1 MRKQYVDFLDRFD
14 GGGAGRTGNSF
25 EGGGLLSA
33 LANIFAT
40 PYGSEDQARRAQRR
54 QALGLLDTAAAPAQA
69 KVKPGAPFAP
79 RTAPPAGDITVSALP
94 PVYKAPPYDPAR
106 MLEFN
111 QPPARLPAH
120 LTGPKM
126 GMPPIPSHL
135 TGPKMGAQQTINEL
149 DANSVAMTELP
160 GAVGTGRTQSRS
172 SYTRFPALDGDTQPM
187 LAYPSGVQPVLP
199 NKDTLGLPAEV
210 LLDTPTAARHMPLS
224 NFTDADYVAL
234 AAENPAFEA
243 WLIGQPNVLSL
254 PDQAKRFLNLQ
265 LINQARQ

>member
-1 MRKQYVDFLDRFD
+1 MRKEYVDFLDRFD

-69 KVKPGAPFAP
+69 KIQPGAP
-79 RTAPPAGDITVSALP
+79 
-94 PVYKAPPYDPAR
+94 YKAPPYDPAR

-111 QPPARLPAH
+111 QPPARLPSH

-135 TGPKMGAQQTINEL
+135 TGPKMGTLPPAPPRPVQQPHQFT
-149 DANSVAMTELP
+149 THLP
-160 GAVGTGRTQSRS
+160 QT
-172 SYTRFPALDGDTQPM
+172 D
-187 LAYPSGVQPVLP
+187 
-199 NKDTLGLPAEV
+199 LPAKV
-210 LLDTPTAARHMPLS
+210 LLETPTAARHTPLS
-224 NFTDADYVAL
+224 NLTDADYVAM

>member
-1 MRKQYVDFLDRFD
+1 MRKEYVDFLDRFD

-40 PYGSEDQARRAQRR
+40 PYGSEDRSRRAQRR

-69 KVKPGAPFAP
+69 GVRAPAPFAP
-79 RTAPPAGDITVSALP
+79 RTAPPAGDITTSVLP
-94 PVYKAPPYDPAR
+94 PPYKAPPYDPVR

-111 QPPARLPAH
+111 QPPARLP
-120 LTGPKM
+120 
-126 GMPPIPSHL
+126 SHL
-135 TGPKMGAQQTINEL
+135 TGRKMGTLPPAPSPLGALDEIQTSPVRMN
-149 DANSVAMTELP
+149 D
-160 GAVGTGRTQSRS
+160 GTFQS
-172 SYTRFPALDGDTQPM
+172 SYQSVPNLNDGMPM
-187 LAYPSGVQPVLP
+187 LTNPSGVQPVLP

-210 LLDTPTAARHMPLS
+210 LLDTPTAARHTPPS
-224 NFTDADYVAL
+224 NFTDDDYVAL
-234 AAENPAFEA
+234 AAQSPAFEA
-243 WLIGQPNVLSL
+243 WLIGQPGVLSL

>member
-1 MRKQYVDFLDRFD
+1 MRRQYVDFLDRFD

-54 QALGLLDTAAAPAQA
+54 QALGLLDTAAAPVQ
-69 KVKPGAPFAP
+69 VRAP
-79 RTAPPAGDITVSALP
+79 RTAPPAGDIAASALP

-126 GMPPIPSHL
+126 GMPPIPAHL
-135 TGPKMGAQQTINEL
+135 TGPKMGMPPQAMQYPWQRDAQFVRIMQQKYFPNPDLAYLKNDPQRVQNMYEAYLKYAQQ
-149 DANSVAMTELP
+149 
-160 GAVGTGRTQSRS
+160 
-172 SYTRFPALDGDTQPM
+172 
-187 LAYPSGVQPVLP
+187 
-199 NKDTLGLPAEV
+199 
-210 LLDTPTAARHMPLS
+210 
-224 NFTDADYVAL
+224 
-234 AAENPAFEA
+234 
-243 WLIGQPNVLSL
+243 
-254 PDQAKRFLNLQ
+254 
-265 LINQARQ
+265 

>member
-1 MRKQYVDFLDRFD
+1 MRRQYVDFLDRFD

-25 EGGGLLSA
+25 QGGGLLSA

-40 PYGSEDQARRAQRR
+40 PYGSEDRARRAQRR

-79 RTAPPAGDITVSALP
+79 RTAPPAGDITMSALP
-94 PVYKAPPYDPAR
+94 PPYKAPPYDPAR

-111 QPPARLPAH
+111 QPPARL
-120 LTGPKM
+120 
-126 GMPPIPSHL
+126 PSHL

-172 SYTRFPALDGDTQPM
+172 SYTRFPALDGDIQPM
-187 LAYPSGVQPVLP
+187 LAYPSGVQPAMPYNDSPVP
-199 NKDTLGLPAEV
+199 IQT
-210 LLDTPTAARHMPLS
+210 DTPTAARHMPLS
-224 NFTDADYVAL
+224 NFTDADYVAM

>member
-1 MRKQYVDFLDRFD
+1 MRKEYVDFLDRFD
-14 GGGAGRTGNSF
+14 GGGAGQTGNSF
-25 EGGGLLSA
+25 QGGGLLSA

-69 KVKPGAPFAP
+69 TVRAPAPFAP
-79 RTAPPAGDITVSALP
+79 QTAPPAGDITMSALP
-94 PVYKAPPYDPAR
+94 PAYKSPPYDPAR

-111 QPPARLPAH
+111 QPPARLPSH

-126 GMPPIPSHL
+126 GMLPPAPSPL
-135 TGPKMGAQQTINEL
+135 GAL
-149 DANSVAMTELP
+149 DEVQFLP
-160 GAVGTGRTQSRS
+160 PTTGAVQS
-172 SYTRFPALDGDTQPM
+172 SYQSVPNLNDGMPM
-187 LAYPSGVQPVLP
+187 LTDPSGVQPAMPRRDESVP
-199 NKDTLGLPAEV
+199 IQT
-210 LLDTPTAARHMPLS
+210 DTPTAARHMPLS

-243 WLIGQPNVLSL
+243 WLMGQPNVLSL

>member
-25 EGGGLLSA
+25 QGGGLLSA

-40 PYGSEDQARRAQRR
+40 PYGSEDRARRAQRR

-79 RTAPPAGDITVSALP
+79 RTAPPAGDIAVSALP
-94 PVYKAPPYDPAR
+94 PVYKAPPYDPLR

-111 QPPARLPAH
+111 QPPARLPSH

-126 GMPPIPSHL
+126 GMLPPAPSPL
-135 TGPKMGAQQTINEL
+135 GALNE
-149 DANSVAMTELP
+149 VQFLP
-160 GAVGTGRTQSRS
+160 PTTGAVQS
-172 SYTRFPALDGDTQPM
+172 SYQSVPNLNDGMPM
-187 LAYPSGVQPVLP
+187 LTDPSGVQPVLP

>member
-14 GGGAGRTGNSF
+14 GGGAGQTGNSF

-40 PYGSEDQARRAQRR
+40 PYGSEDRSRRAQRR

-69 KVKPGAPFAP
+69 RARPNAPFVP
-79 RTAPPAGDITVSALP
+79 RTAPPIPS
-94 PVYKAPPYDPAR
+94 
-106 MLEFN
+106 
-111 QPPARLPAH
+111 H

-135 TGPKMGAQQTINEL
+135 TGPKMGMPPIPSHLTGPKMGMLPPAPSPLGALDEIQTSPVRMN
-149 DANSVAMTELP
+149 D
-160 GAVGTGRTQSRS
+160 GTFQS
-172 SYTRFPALDGDTQPM
+172 SYQSVPNLSDGVPM
-187 LAYPSGVQPVLP
+187 LTDPSGVQPVLP

-224 NFTDADYVAL
+224 NFSDADYVAL
-234 AAENPAFEA
+234 AAQNPAFEA

>member
-1 MRKQYVDFLDRFD
+1 MRKEFVDFLDRFD

-69 KVKPGAPFAP
+69 TVRAPAPFAP
-79 RTAPPAGDITVSALP
+79 RIAPPAGDITMSALP
-94 PVYKAPPYDPAR
+94 PVYKAPPYDPVR

-111 QPPARLPAH
+111 QPPARLP
-120 LTGPKM
+120 
-126 GMPPIPSHL
+126 SHL
-135 TGPKMGAQQTINEL
+135 TGRKMGTLPPAPSPLGALDEIQTSPVRMN
-149 DANSVAMTELP
+149 D
-160 GAVGTGRTQSRS
+160 GTFQS
-172 SYTRFPALDGDTQPM
+172 SYQSVPNFNDGAPM
-187 LAYPSGVQPVLP
+187 LAYTAVPSFPGTVSTVDY

-210 LLDTPTAARHMPLS
+210 LLDTPTAARHMPPSNLS
-224 NFTDADYVAL
+224 DADYVAL
-234 AAENPAFEA
+234 AAQNPAFEA
-243 WLIGQPNVLSL
+243 WLIGQPGVLSL

>member
-1 MRKQYVDFLDRFD
+1 MRKEYVDFLDRFD
-14 GGGAGRTGNSF
+14 GGGAGQTGNSF
-25 EGGGLLSA
+25 QGGGLLSA

-79 RTAPPAGDITVSALP
+79 RTAPPAGDITMSALP
-94 PVYKAPPYDPAR
+94 PAYKAPPYDPTR

-111 QPPARLPAH
+111 QPPARLPSH

-135 TGPKMGAQQTINEL
+135 TGPKMGTLPPAPSPLGALNE
-149 DANSVAMTELP
+149 VQFLP
-160 GAVGTGRTQSRS
+160 PTTGAVQS
-172 SYTRFPALDGDTQPM
+172 SYQSVPNLNDGMPM
-187 LAYPSGVQPVLP
+187 LTDPNGVQPVLP

-224 NFTDADYVAL
+224 NFTDADYVAM

-243 WLIGQPNVLSL
+243 WLMGQPNVLSL

>member
-14 GGGAGRTGNSF
+14 GGGAGRTGDSF

-79 RTAPPAGDITVSALP
+79 RTAPPAGDITMSALP
-94 PVYKAPPYDPAR
+94 PRTAPPYDPAR

-126 GMPPIPSHL
+126 G
-135 TGPKMGAQQTINEL
+135 AQQTINEL
-149 DANSVAMTELP
+149 DANSVAMTAPP
-160 GAVGTGRTQSRS
+160 GAVGTGRTQSRP
-172 SYTRFPALDGDTQPM
+172 SYTRFPALDSDIQPM

-210 LLDTPTAARHMPLS
+210 LLDTPTAARHTPPS
-224 NFTDADYVAL
+224 NFTDADYVMM
-234 AAENPAFEA
+234 AAQNPAFEA

-254 PDQAKRFLNLQ
+254 PEQAKRFLNLQ